1 MSMESSP
8 VAAQVPVPVA
18 RPRPRRTPIRSRIFL
33 GVQAYA
39 ILLGLLALLV
49 VMFAPFVIIAINA
62 VKTPQ
67 DLAANGALSWP
78 QNPTLNNMITFWN
91 AVDFGGALRNSL
103 VISGSVAILAT
114 TLSLLN
120 AFALGIGRMRG
131 AIWLLVFFMLANIL
145 PNEAIVYPLYYMAK
159 SANLYNTQLS
169 VIIIFTVIQ
178 SAFGTYFL
186 ASVMRAFPKEILDAA
201 RVDGCGR
208 VQLLVKVVAPVMRP
222 SLAVFMVFAFI
233 WTWNEFYLPLVFL
246 VSNSQYT
253 VPVAVAVTQGQHM
266 INESQV
272 AASALL
278 GVLPCVVF
286 FLLFQRTLTRG
297 ITAGSYR

>member
-1 MSMESSP
+1 MSIGAVTEQP
-8 VAAQVPVPVA
+8 TVRQ
-18 RPRPRRTPIRSRIFL
+18 PRRRRRKSAGSRVVSAVEGY
-33 GVQAYA
+33 GVL
-39 ILLGLLALLV
+39 IGLIALLV
-49 VMFAPFVIIAINA
+49 IMFSPFLIIAINA
-62 VKTPQ
+62 IKPPT
-67 DLAANGALSWP
+67 DLAANGPLSLP
-78 QNPTLNNMITFWN
+78 QSPTLDNITTFWN

-103 VISGSVAILAT
+103 FISLSVAVLAT
-114 TLSLLN
+114 ILSCLN

-159 SANLYNTQLS
+159 FVNLYNTQIS
-169 VIIIFTVIQ
+169 VVIIFTVIQ

-201 RVDGCGR
+201 RVDGCGKL
-208 VQLLVKVVAPVMRP
+208 QLLVGIVVPIMRP
-222 SLAVFMVFAFI
+222 SLAVLMVFAFI

-246 VSNSQYT
+246 VDNSQYT
-253 VPVAVAVTQGQHM
+253 VPVAVAVTQGQHFM
-266 INESQV
+266 NESQV

-278 GVLPCVVF
+278 GALPCVVF

-297 ITAGSYR
+297 IAAGSYR